1 MFFCMFFNA
10 KILREPRN
18 CQVLFW
24 TDLCAKNGVRMI
36 AYHNK
41 KLESKFEVDFE
52 NPHFDH
58 KFRSPGFSQT
68 P

>member
-1 MFFCMFFNA
+1 MFFNA

-18 CQVLFW
+18 RKLLFW

-52 NPHFDH
+52 NLN
-58 KFRSPGFSQT
+58 FRSRGVENEWMVLP
-68 P
+68 